1 MKRYKNIE
9 LDYGVNAEIMENYEK
24 EQERL
29 RQEAEARVAM
39 NDAADTEPDEDE
51 DEVIA
56 ETEAEEIAEEVVEL
70 E

>member
-1 MKRYKNIE
+1 
-9 LDYGVNAEIMENYEK
+9 MENYEK

-39 NDAADTEPDEDE
+39 NDAADNEADDE
-51 DEVIA
+51 EVVV
-56 ETEAEEIAEEVVEL
+56 AEEETVGEEVVEL